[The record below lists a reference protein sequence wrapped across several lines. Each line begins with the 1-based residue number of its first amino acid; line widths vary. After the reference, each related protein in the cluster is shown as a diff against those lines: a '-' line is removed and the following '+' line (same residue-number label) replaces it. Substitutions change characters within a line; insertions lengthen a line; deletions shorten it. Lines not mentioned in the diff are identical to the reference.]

1 MTESRY
7 HSAVDHAGL
16 RYLREEIRV
25 VRKEVLN
32 HPIYESILTTDD
44 VATFMETHVFAVWD
58 FMSLLKKLQQ
68 QLTGIEVPWTPTGPT
83 VSRRLINEI
92 VLVEE
97 SDEFGGGYT
106 SHFEL
111 YLSAMAAIGADTA
124 PLESLL
130 AGLERGEPAVPA
142 LAAAGAPAA
151 AVAFSRVTFDIIEN
165 APLHC
170 QAACFAFGREDLIPE
185 MFDQVVGMA
194 RKDPRLE
201 LFVDYLTRHI
211 QVDDEEHTPM
221 AMHMLVELCGDDD
234 ARWRECA
241 DSLTTALRAR
251 LALWEGIS
259 GRLTRS

>member
-1 MTESRY
+1 M
-7 HSAVDHAGL
+7 
-16 RYLREEIRV
+16 
-25 VRKEVLN
+25 
-32 HPIYESILTTDD
+32 
-44 VATFMETHVFAVWD
+44 
-58 FMSLLKKLQQ
+58 
-68 QLTGIEVPWTPTGPT
+68 
-83 VSRRLINEI
+83 
-92 VLVEE
+92 
-97 SDEFGGGYT
+97 
-106 SHFEL
+106 
-111 YLSAMAAIGADTA
+111 
-124 PLESLL
+124 
-130 AGLERGEPAVPA
+130 
-142 LAAAGAPAA
+142 
-151 AVAFSRVTFDIIEN
+151 AFSRVTFDIIEN